1 MVCAGVR
8 GKGPQKNN
16 PDTCKGDSGGPL
28 VCNDV
33 QVGITSFGHGCGIRN
48 KPGVYTFLS
57 NDHLVWINK
66 TMKEKELF

>member
-33 QVGITSFGHGCGIRN
+33 QVGITAFGRCGIRK

-57 NDHLVWINK
+57 KDHLVWINK
-66 TMKEKELF
+66 TMKKKELF